1 MDNEIMV
8 GNPTTTLEL
17 SSASRRYNGRIVKCE
32 VNNIIGKSEETE
44 TLNVHCKYY
53 ISKSNTC
60 PEKTMVF
67 LIFQM
72 NQNLWSNLQIL
83 VGKRVKM

>member
-17 SSASRRYNGRIVKCE
+17 SSATRRYNGRIVKCE

-53 ISKSNTC
+53 TPNPIHVQK
-60 PEKTMVF
+60 KTMVF

-72 NQNLWSNLQIL
+72 NQNLWSNLQTL